1 MHKGLKSIISAL
13 LVLVCLFGA
22 GGVAEARTE
31 PSSESTKSLKISAT
45 PNWRCECTFD
55 FATAK

>member
-13 LVLVCLFGA
+13 LVLVCCLA
-22 GGVAEARTE
+22 RWVAEARTE
-31 PSSESTKSLKISAT
+31 PSSEFTKSLKISAN
-45 PNWRCECTFD
+45 PNWRCEYTFD

>member
-13 LVLVCLFGA
+13 LVLVCLFGRW
-22 GGVAEARTE
+22 VAEARTE

-45 PNWRCECTFD
+45 PNWCCEYTFD
-55 FATAK
+55 FATEK